1 MKKFTTII
9 FLLNILAF
17 IQCGQTW
24 LPEVVGY
31 SDYAGIYGKPISS
44 LRVSGGTEY
53 RVHTLGGKWL
63 PAVTGNNQNDSDN
76 GYAGIDG
83 LAIDGVAIKGAKYQ
97 VHILGGGWLD
107 EVSKYDIS
115 DTDYGMAGIFGKK
128 IDAIKIKDRTYAV
141 AYITDSSSSSTVDPD
156 PTNIPVS
163 GEYSRTGAVN
173 YARKYAHSVNHKCG
187 SDYLSCSPASYFGDE
202 HCGYEGAGGDC
213 ANFVSQC
220 LVLGGSHSKLKNNQN
235 CRGYPCGF
243 EEPGA
248 KRLGDCLQDKGWTS
262 QCGYLMKPPSNIK
275 AGDVLIYHASS
286 CTSFDA
292 HAVIVTEGGSSPKIT
307 CHSNEQLDVSYTY
320 MANSKPYY
328 QWLHFND

>member
-1 MKKFTTII
+1 MNKFTICI
-9 FLLNILAF
+9 LLNIL
-17 IQCGQTW
+17 ILTQCGQRW
-24 LPEVVGY
+24 LGVINSY
-31 SDYAGIYGKPISS
+31 SDYAGIMGKPISS
-44 LRVSGGTEY
+44 LTVSGGYEY

-63 PAVTGNNQNDSDN
+63 PAVTGNDRNDANN

-83 LAIDGVAIKGAKYQ
+83 VAIDGVAIKGTKYK
-97 VHILGGGWLD
+97 VHILGGDWLG
-107 EVSKYDIS
+107 EVSKYDINDS
-115 DTDYGMAGIFGKK
+115 VNGMAGIYGRQ
-128 IDAIKIKDRTYAV
+128 IDAIMIKDRTYSAAIIDSSTPTPTPTPSGDYSRSGAV
-141 AYITDSSSSSTVDPD
+141 AY
-156 PTNIPVS
+156 
-163 GEYSRTGAVN
+163 AK
-173 YARKYAHSVNHKCG
+173 KYVHTVNHQCG
-187 SDYLSCSPASYFGDE
+187 NDHLACSPASYFGNE
-202 HCGYEGAGGDC
+202 HCGYPGAGGDC

-220 LVLGGSHSKLKNNQN
+220 LVLGGNHSKLKNNQN

-262 QCGYLMKPPSNIK
+262 QCGYLLKPPSNIK

-286 CTSFDA
+286 CSDFNA

-320 MANSKPYY
+320 MANTKPYY